1 MREEKKRFF
10 SVFFAFIFVRLECD
24 ALSLMLVLMLRRG
37 DDSGNVVVNVA
48 GVHIQHLKCLPFSKT
63 QKPFM
68 TVRS

>member
-1 MREEKKRFF
+1 MRC
-10 SVFFAFIFVRLECD
+10 SGYD
-24 ALSLMLVLMLRRG
+24 AEAAAGEG
-37 DDSGNVVVNVA
+37 DDAGDVA